1 MCVCSKTHYC
11 CSRAARNEIMTY
23 EELIK
28 EGRQAAFNGKE
39 YEECPYTCY
48 PANMYWSIGWRQG
61 TALLEQGERSAG
73 E

>member
-1 MCVCSKTHYC
+1 
-11 CSRAARNEIMTY
+11 MTY